1 MHTIYFDLETGGLQ
15 MEHPVIQL
23 AAVAVD
29 QNLVEID
36 SFERKIQFVEASA
49 DPEALML
56 NHYDAE
62 VWKRE
67 AKPFQTVVRDFDK
80 FLFPYRDIQMVS
92 KAGKPYSVALLGGY
106 NAANFD
112 APRLQRMF
120 KNASQFLAAHPRTLD
135 VLQGIMW
142 RDYLAGEFHLS
153 YKLGDVCARLG
164 IELTGAHDALA
175 DVRGTVEL
183 VRRLKGAM

>member
-1 MHTIYFDLETGGLQ
+1 MHLVIFDLETGGLSL
-15 MEHPVIQL
+15 EHPIIQL

-29 QNLVEID
+29 KDLVEVD

-49 DPEALML
+49 DPEALKI

-92 KAGKPYSVALLGGY
+92 KGGKPYSVALLGGY
-106 NAANFD
+106 NAASFD

-153 YKLGDVCARLG
+153 YKLGDVCGRMG
-164 IELTGAHDALA
+164 IDLAGAHDALA
-175 DVRGTVEL
+175 DVRATAEV
-183 VRRLKGAM
+183 VRRLKGAA